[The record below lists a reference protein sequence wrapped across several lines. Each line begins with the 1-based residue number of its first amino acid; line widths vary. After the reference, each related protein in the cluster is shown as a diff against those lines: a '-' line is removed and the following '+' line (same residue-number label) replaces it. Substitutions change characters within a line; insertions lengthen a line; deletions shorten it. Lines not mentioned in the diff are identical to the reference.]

1 MKKRVG
7 IEGKSNSK
15 IALAKTS
22 SERKHKSDSI
32 DGHKSDSIEET
43 EKKRRMNSVGLTR
56 LHSINN
62 VHQLVNDWYAY
73 AASCFN
79 LGPEHASETVSNSLT
94 DMIGAGRMYDHVFD
108 ERRRRNL
115 SIENESNRY
124 F

>member
-22 SERKHKSDSI
+22 SERKHKLDSI

-108 ERRRRNL
+108 ERRRRNS

>member
-1 MKKRVG
+1 MKKHVG

-22 SERKHKSDSI
+22 SERR
-32 DGHKSDSIEET
+32 HKSDSIEET

-108 ERRRRNL
+108 ERRRRNS

-124 F
+124 FLY